1 MLAAGVALAA
11 ARAAWQR
18 SHALHL
24 TGKTVLITGG
34 SRGLGFALAEEFAAQ
49 GARVSICA
57 RGDDALE
64 RARQRLE
71 AGGADVHAFR
81 CDVSKRDEVDAWVT
95 AATLRFGRVDVLV
108 NNAGVISVGALQTQ
122 RVEDFAEAM
131 DIHFW
136 GTLHPTLAVLPAMLA
151 RGEGRIANITSIGG
165 KVSVPLLVP
174 YSASKFA
181 TVGLSEGLRAE
192 LAPKGVL
199 VTTVVPGLMRTGS
212 YLAAYFKDPQR
223 LTYSLF
229 TPVSATPLTTIS
241 ARRAARK
248 MIAAVRRGD
257 PELILTAHGN
267 LAARAG
273 GVAPGTT
280 ARVLAAVARVLPEGT
295 RPEKIRGSEIDSP
308 IDESFVTALGRK
320 AALRLQSNRTRVKT

>member
-1 MLAAGVALAA
+1 VKRALAAGIGLAV
-11 ARAAWQR
+11 ARAAWR
-18 SHALHL
+18 RTRALDL
-24 TGKTVLITGG
+24 SGKVVLVTGG
-34 SRGLGFALAEEFAAQ
+34 SRGLGFALAEEFAAH

-57 RGDDALE
+57 RGEEALE
-64 RARQRLE
+64 RARTRLV
-71 AGGADVHAFR
+71 ARGADVHAFR
-81 CDVSKRDEVDAWVT
+81 CDVADRAQVEAWVAEAT
-95 AATLRFGRVDVLV
+95 ARFGRVDVLV

-122 RVEDFAEAM
+122 RVEDFAEVM
-131 DIHFW
+131 DIHLW
-136 GTLHPTLAVLPAMLA
+136 GTLYPTLAVLPGMLA

-181 TVGLSEGLRAE
+181 AVGLSEGLRAE

-212 YLAAYFKDPQR
+212 YLAAYFKEPQQ

-229 TPVSATPLTTIS
+229 TPISATPLTTIS

-248 MIAAVRRGD
+248 IVNAVRHGD
-257 PELILTAHGN
+257 PELILTAHAN
-267 LAARAG
+267 LVVRATG
-273 GVAPGTT
+273 LAPGTMS
-280 ARVLAAVARVLPEGT
+280 RVLALVARVLPEGT
-295 RPEKIRGSEIDSP
+295 RPEKLRGAEIASP

-320 AALRLQSNRTRVKT
+320 AAADYNQR